1 MAMAMPRT
9 YTPLLQLGYLSEA
22 LMLKTPTVER
32 VFTGHELEN
41 NHTSPPASAILDSSE
56 EPWLIQ
62 QLD

>member
-1 MAMAMPRT
+1 
-9 YTPLLQLGYLSEA
+9 
-22 LMLKTPTVER
+22 MLKTPTVER

-41 NHTSPPASAILDSSE
+41 NHTSPPASAILDGSE